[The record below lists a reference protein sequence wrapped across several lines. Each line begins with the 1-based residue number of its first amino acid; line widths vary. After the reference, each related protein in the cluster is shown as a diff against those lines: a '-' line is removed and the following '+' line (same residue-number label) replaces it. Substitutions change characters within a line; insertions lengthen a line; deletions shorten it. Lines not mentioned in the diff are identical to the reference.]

1 MSLFWDFRR
10 SLFLVPPNSL
20 CMWEKRVT
28 NGFSAGTQP
37 LHIWMWLVYQPSRPV
52 SRLPNSTQDIP
63 RENSDLLM
71 WQGRL
76 PWLLRSMSGY
86 SCLKVNDAIHR
97 IYNSRVDI
105 DLRLGSSPYKHNN
118 IFHLNRKQIS
128 RNLISYYWAISRIM
142 LFFLFH
148 NFFCTSIESPK
159 KSGFRNSELFVTG
172 SCY

>member
-63 RENSDLLM
+63 RENSDLFM

-76 PWLLRSMSGY
+76 PWLLRSRSGY

-105 DLRLGSSPYKHNN
+105 DLRLGSSPYKHLTFS
-118 IFHLNRKQIS
+118 IWIENRYLEIWLAITKQ
-128 RNLISYYWAISRIM
+128 
-142 LFFLFH
+142 F
-148 NFFCTSIESPK
+148 P
-159 KSGFRNSELFVTG
+159 G
-172 SCY
+172 